1 MMFGDEDNVFDPRGL
16 GGPHPLLG
24 ICLSR
29 IKDGRIGGAVSP
41 FAVHKCV
48 WTEMNDRAD
57 FQILPGDLLRT
68 RLHIGEVLRQR
79 RRRAQ
84 RDKSENRS
92 ASAKYHLP
100 SPIDAI
106 ESEASSTLLA
116 HMLVVR
122 QVAQQTHQLRN
133 LLFK

>member
-1 MMFGDEDNVFDPRGL
+1 
-16 GGPHPLLG
+16 
-24 ICLSR
+24 
-29 IKDGRIGGAVSP
+29 
-41 FAVHKCV
+41 
-48 WTEMNDRAD
+48 MNDRAD
-57 FQILPGDLLRT
+57 FQILPRDLLRAGF
-68 RLHIGEVLRQR
+68 HIGEVLRQR
-79 RRRAQ
+79 HRCAQ

-100 SPIDAI
+100 SPIDDI

-122 QVAQQTHQLRN
+122 QSSQQTHQLRN